1 MAIQGLTN
9 LCTPSKVY
17 LIISVIGLVIMLIQN
32 FSMLNTYCLGNYSCQ
47 VSSTT
52 MIFVVKIVFILFW
65 TWVLNLICRAGATTI
80 AWILVLFPF
89 VILFFLVASLMA
101 GY

>member
-9 LCTPSKVY
+9 LCAPSKVY
-17 LIISVIGLVIMLIQN
+17 LVISVIALIVMLIQN
-32 FSMLNTYCLGNYSCQ
+32 FGMLNPYCLGNYSCQ
-47 VSSTT
+47 VSATT
-52 MIFVVKIVFILFW
+52 MIFVVKIIFILFW

-89 VILFFLVASLMA
+89 IILFFLIASLMA

>member
-1 MAIQGLTN
+1 
-9 LCTPSKVY
+9 
-17 LIISVIGLVIMLIQN
+17 
-32 FSMLNTYCLGNYSCQ
+32 MLNTYCLGNYSCQ